1 LENLTKISIYG
12 LGNFGYAILKHL
24 DSKNDKKIQLYSFD
38 RNKELVNSIKTTR
51 KHPFLH
57 KSIKISNR
65 IIFTSNVK
73 SLLLDCD
80 ILILAIPSKSLR
92 SVLQKIKPHINQK
105 LIIVNTAKA
114 LDYRTGKRL
123 SEIADEELKDKL
135 FDYSLIAGGT
145 IAKDLFNQEPL
156 GIDIACLNKRILPFI
171 SNLFKKSNLVVY
183 TTTDLKGA
191 EYASALK
198 NVVSI
203 LAGIVKGMNFSFGSE
218 THIITRV
225 SSELEKIIVNVL
237 GGNKKTLDSNS
248 QCWTNDLWMSS
259 LGNTRNKEFG
269 VLLGKGV
276 SVNKAISIMKKQGK
290 TIEGISTLKAMKN
303 IPELKNYPLTNF
315 LYRYIILQ
323 STSLEKLKPLVFKGD
338 F

>member
-1 LENLTKISIYG
+1 MKVSIYG

-24 DSKNDKKIQLYSFD
+24 DSKNEPKVELYCFD
-38 RNKELVNSIKTTR
+38 RNKDLTETLQTKK
-51 KHPFLH
+51 KHPFMH

-65 IIFTSNVK
+65 VKFTSNVK
-73 SLLLDCD
+73 TLLLNCN
-80 ILILAIPSKSLR
+80 ILILAVPSKSLR
-92 SVLQKIKPHINQK
+92 TILRKIKPYITQR

-114 LDYRTGKRL
+114 LDHKTGKRL
-123 SEIADEELKDKL
+123 SEIVKQEFNGLSYE
-135 FDYSLIAGGT
+135 YSIIAGGT

-156 GIDIACLNKRILPFI
+156 GVDIACLNKKILPII

-183 TTTDLKGA
+183 STTDLKGV

-203 LAGIVKGMNFSFGSE
+203 LAGMIKGMNFSFGSE

-225 SSELEKIIVNVL
+225 SFELEKIIVNIL
-237 GGNKKTLDSNS
+237 GGEKKTFDSNS

-276 SVNKAISIMKKQGK
+276 PVKSAISIMNKQGK
-290 TIEGISTLKAMKN
+290 TIEGLSTLKALKN
-303 IPELKNYPLTNF
+303 IPELKTYPLTNF
-315 LYRYIILQ
+315 LYKYIILQ
-323 STSLEKLKPLVFKGD
+323 STSLEKLKPIIFKGN